1 MLELLKTLYVFQSL
15 DLALFFFLR
24 GRDVLVV
31 VWPGVGDGD
40 GDGRGGRRGGRAIR
54 RWIVSVFTPPS
65 VAPPP
70 SAKMAFYRLSMLL
83 LPVKGYFFVDEK
95 DTPPG
100 LKRNPSIHKV
110 V

>member
-1 MLELLKTLYVFQSL
+1 M
-15 DLALFFFLR
+15 
-24 GRDVLVV
+24 LVV

-40 GDGRGGRRGGRAIR
+40 GDGIGGRRGGGELSDAGLFLC
-54 RWIVSVFTPPS
+54 SPLPPL
-65 VAPPP
+65 APPP

>member
-1 MLELLKTLYVFQSL
+1 M
-15 DLALFFFLR
+15 
-24 GRDVLVV
+24 LVV
-31 VWPGVGDGD
+31 VWPGVGA

-70 SAKMAFYRLSMLL
+70 AKMAFYRLSMLL

>member
-40 GDGRGGRRGGRAIR
+40 GDGIGGRGGGESYQTLDCFC
-54 RWIVSVFTPPS
+54 VPPL
-65 VAPPP
+65 APPICQNG
-70 SAKMAFYRLSMLL
+70 L
-83 LPVKGYFFVDEK
+83 LPAKHAFTAREGLFFVDEK

>member
-15 DLALFFFLR
+15 DLALFIFFLR

-54 RWIVSVFTPPS
+54 RWIVSVFLRW
-65 VAPPP
+65 PPP

>member
-40 GDGRGGRRGGRAIR
+40 GIGGRRGGGESSQTLDCFC
-54 RWIVSVFTPPS
+54 VHPS
-65 VAPPP
+65 LRCPPP
-70 SAKMAFYRLSMLL
+70 VCQNGL
-83 LPVKGYFFVDEK
+83 LPAKHAFTAREGLFFVDEK

>member
-1 MLELLKTLYVFQSL
+1 M
-15 DLALFFFLR
+15 AR
-24 GRDVLVV
+24 G
-31 VWPGVGDGD
+31 WGWGWE
-40 GDGRGGRRGGRAIR
+40 RGETEGGGAIR

-65 VAPPP
+65 VGPPVCQNG
-70 SAKMAFYRLSMLL
+70 L
-83 LPVKGYFFVDEK
+83 LPAKHAFTAREGLFFVDEK

>member
-40 GDGRGGRRGGRAIR
+40 GRGGRRRGGSYQTLDCFCVHPSL
-54 RWIVSVFTPPS
+54 RWPPH
-65 VAPPP
+65 VCQNG
-70 SAKMAFYRLSMLL
+70 L
-83 LPVKGYFFVDEK
+83 LPAKHAFTAREGLFFVDEK

>member
-1 MLELLKTLYVFQSL
+1 M
-15 DLALFFFLR
+15 
-24 GRDVLVV
+24 LVV

-65 VAPPP
+65 VVPPP
-70 SAKMAFYRLSMLL
+70 VCQNGL
-83 LPVKGYFFVDEK
+83 LPAKHAFTAREGLFFVDEK